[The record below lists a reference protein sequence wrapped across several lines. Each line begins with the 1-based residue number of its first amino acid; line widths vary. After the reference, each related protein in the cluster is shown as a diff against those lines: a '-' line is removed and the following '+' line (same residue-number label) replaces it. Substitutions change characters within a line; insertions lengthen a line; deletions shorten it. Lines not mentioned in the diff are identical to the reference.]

1 VKQLKSEKRMP
12 VTISPKRLRREF
24 VRKVKEL
31 SGQNLQLCYQCGL
44 CTGGCP
50 AAANMDISPRQIIE
64 LARLGLEEEIANSKT
79 VWICAS
85 CLNCDVNCPRGVN
98 ISKIMEAIRLLTLR
112 KNVDQVRPED
122 ISPQERCE
130 LPQIAMVSG
139 LRKFTG

>member
-1 VKQLKSEKRMP
+1 MS

-31 SGQNLQLCYQCGL
+31 SGQNLHLCYQCGM
-44 CTGGCP
+44 CSGICP
-50 AAANMDISPRQIIE
+50 MVSNMDLSPRQIIE

-85 CLNCDVNCPRGVN
+85 CLACTVNCPRGFDL
-98 ISKIMEAIRLLTLR
+98 SKMMEAIRLLTLR
-112 KNVDQVRPED
+112 KNVDHIRPED

-139 LRKFTG
+139 LRKFTS

>member
-1 VKQLKSEKRMP
+1 MS
-12 VTISPKRLRREF
+12 VTVSPRRLGSEF

-31 SGQNLQLCYQCGL
+31 SGENLQLCYQCGM
-44 CTGGCP
+44 CSGVCP
-50 AAANMDISPRQIIE
+50 AVPDMDLSPRQVIE
-64 LARLGLEEEIANSKT
+64 LARLGMQEEIVNSKT

-85 CLNCDVNCPRGVN
+85 CLACTVNCPRGFDL
-98 ISKIMEAIRLLTLR
+98 SKMMEAIRLLTLR
-112 KNVDQVRPED
+112 KNINYIRPED

>member
-1 VKQLKSEKRMP
+1 MS
-12 VTISPKRLRREF
+12 VTVSPRRLRGEF

-31 SGQNLQLCYQCGL
+31 SGENLQSCYQCGM
-44 CTGGCP
+44 CSGVCP
-50 AAANMDISPRQIIE
+50 AAPDMDLSPRQVIE
-64 LARLGLEEEIANSKT
+64 LARLGIQEEIAESKT

-85 CLNCDVNCPRGVN
+85 CLACTVNCPRGFDL
-98 ISKIMEAIRLLTLR
+98 SKLMEAIRLLTLR
-112 KNVDQVRPED
+112 KNVDHIRPED

>member
-1 VKQLKSEKRMP
+1 MS

-31 SGQNLQLCYQCGL
+31 SGQNLQLCYQCGM
-44 CTGGCP
+44 CSGNCP
-50 AAANMDISPRQIIE
+50 AAFNMDLSPRQIIE
-64 LARLGLEEEIANSKT
+64 LARLGFEEEIANSKT

-85 CLNCDVNCPRGVN
+85 CLACTVNCPRGFDL
-98 ISKIMEAIRLLTLR
+98 SKVMEAIRLLTLR
-112 KNVDQVRPED
+112 KNIDHIRPED
-122 ISPQERCE
+122 ISPEKRYE